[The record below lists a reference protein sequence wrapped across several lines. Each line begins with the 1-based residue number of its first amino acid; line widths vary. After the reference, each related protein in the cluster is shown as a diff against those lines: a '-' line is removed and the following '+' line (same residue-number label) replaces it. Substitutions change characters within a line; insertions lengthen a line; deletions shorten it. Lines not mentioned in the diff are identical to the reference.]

1 MRQLTIAPIVPI
13 EMDHPSTKW
22 QHPEHFPVKLHP
34 NFRGKIGE
42 HICFEGISGEVE
54 AMLCFIWE
62 YQRTIHYLRLDNV
75 TDGVVGKE
83 SFLFQQSS
91 FPKKS
96 YLSHSKQIRAKFVAT
111 QTALMNEKYNLFSPA
126 DDKIAL
132 TIHLNPNL
140 GVTKLVELVKSQ
152 WKSLGQELSKKAIS
166 QKGKGH
172 VIPGP
177 KRVHMIKHWKKSL
190 RLLGCYRLN
199 QCVGLNWANTRKEYG
214 LKDNASEQ
222 RFRSD
227 CREKLSELP
236 LA

>member
-1 MRQLTIAPIVPI
+1 MPIVPI
-13 EMDHPSTKW
+13 EMDHPSTEW
-22 QHPEHFPVKLHP
+22 QHPKHFPFKLLQSC
-34 NFRGKIGE
+34 RGKIGE

-75 TDGVVGKE
+75 TDGVVGKK

-126 DDKIAL
+126 DGKIPL

-140 GVTKLVELVKSQ
+140 GVTKVVELVKSQ
-152 WKSLGQELSKKAIS
+152 WKSLDQEIS
-166 QKGKGH
+166 RKVNSLEGKGR
-172 VIPGP
+172 VISGA
-177 KRVHMIKHWKKSL
+177 KRVHMIKHWKKKL